1 MGKYKVIQGQNIY
14 DVALHIYGSVEG
26 ITDLMVSNETLSF
39 DTDLKAGD
47 ELIYSDDYQIN
58 QEVVAYYNTH
68 GITPASG
75 EQHVYPKYF
84 TLPKT
89 IEVYTSN
96 KEIGAEFTVL
106 GSGRIEVD
114 WGDNSEVQ
122 TVILSDKETVISH
135 LFDSTVGDKRCV
147 SMYMQGYIKML
158 DISELMPTYLYI
170 LKSLSI
176 ERFALNNATL
186 TLDALPMLGDVFSL
200 TLDGLKTL
208 DLTPLIELKS
218 LMSLSLMQTVFRQ
231 PTIDS
236 YLIGLV
242 ERHDNRRNC
251 KVTMTVQPSGE
262 YREPQKDSNN
272 RYLLTSGMEAVWV
285 LTHEE
290 AWNEGGAWE
299 FIINERT
306 YKYEQNY

>member
-218 LMSLSLMQTVFRQ
+218 LMSLSLMQTVF
-231 PTIDS
+231 
-236 YLIGLV
+236 IGLV

-299 FIINERT
+299 FIINETT

>member
-1 MGKYKVIQGQNIY
+1 
-14 DVALHIYGSVEG
+14 
-26 ITDLMVSNETLSF
+26 
-39 DTDLKAGD
+39 
-47 ELIYSDDYQIN
+47 
-58 QEVVAYYNTH
+58 
-68 GITPASG
+68 
-75 EQHVYPKYF
+75 
-84 TLPKT
+84 
-89 IEVYTSN
+89 
-96 KEIGAEFTVL
+96 
-106 GSGRIEVD
+106 
-114 WGDNSEVQ
+114 
-122 TVILSDKETVISH
+122 
-135 LFDSTVGDKRCV
+135 
-147 SMYMQGYIKML
+147 MYMQGYIKML

-299 FIINERT
+299 FIINET
-306 YKYEQNY
+306 TNTSEQNY

>member
-1 MGKYKVIQGQNIY
+1 MGKYKIIQGQNIY

-26 ITDLMVSNETLSF
+26 VTDLMVNNEELSF

-47 ELIYSDDYQIN
+47 ELVYSDDYRIN
-58 QEVVAYYNTH
+58 EEVTAYYGTH

-75 EQHVYPKYF
+75 EQHVYPKSF

-89 IEVYTSN
+89 IEVYASN
-96 KEIGAEFTVL
+96 KEIGVEFAVS
-106 GSGRIEVD
+106 GSGKIEID

-122 TVILSDKETVISH
+122 FITLSDKAIVISH
-135 LFDSTVGDKRCV
+135 LFDSTVKGKRCI
-147 SMYMQGYIKML
+147 SLYMQGYIKML
-158 DISELMPTYLYI
+158 DISELKPIELYI

-176 ERFALNNATL
+176 ERFTLNNATL
-186 TLDALPMLGDVFSL
+186 TIDALPMLGDVFAI

-208 DLTPLIELKS
+208 DLTPLVELRN

-231 PTIDS
+231 PTIDA

-251 KVTMTVQPSGE
+251 RVAMTVQPSGE
-262 YREPQKDSNN
+262 YREPRKDSNN
-272 RYLLTSGMEAVWV
+272 RYLLTSGMEAIWV

-290 AWNEGGAWE
+290 AWNEGGSWE
-299 FIINERT
+299 FIINATT
-306 YKYEQNY
+306 YKYEQDH